1 MSFPPESYRV
11 VFNVKARITADVV
24 ATSAP
29 DAHFTA
35 FCELAQLLQN
45 DGPVTDLLD
54 AEQIAIDRI
63 DPMAL
68 ISCQPTNESPD
79 Q

>member
-1 MSFPPESYRV
+1 MSFPPEPYRV
-11 VFNVKARITADVV
+11 VFNVKARVTADVV

-35 FCELAQLLQN
+35 FCDLAQLLQN
-45 DGPVTDLLD
+45 DSPVTELLD
-54 AEQIAIDRI
+54 AAQIAIDRI

-68 ISCQPTNESPD
+68 ISCKSTNESNHP
-79 Q
+79 